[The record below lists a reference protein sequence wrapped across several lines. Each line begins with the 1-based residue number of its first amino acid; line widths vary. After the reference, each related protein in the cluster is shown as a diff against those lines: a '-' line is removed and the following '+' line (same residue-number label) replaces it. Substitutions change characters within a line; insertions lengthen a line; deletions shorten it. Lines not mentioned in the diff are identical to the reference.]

1 MGVNVAGTAAEAS
14 GAVGLQRPRQRHR
27 PRARLV
33 HRHQRDGPSRPGT
46 ASFTT
51 TKVRFTPNP
60 TFHGEAHV
68 NYTVTDT
75 HGAHADGLLTV
86 TVGSDI
92 TKPIRRDR
100 TDRGARRW
108 PRQRVRPGAHQ
119 LVGHGRRDRRQDL
132 PGPGSVAGGAFKN
145 IYTGS
150 GKTITKAYP
159 FGKTLVF
166 RMRATDKQGNRSGW
180 VTSATR
186 KLAVYQESNG
196 HVHRT
201 GSWTKVNN
209 SSASGNG
216 YAFTTKKGKG
226 AGLQFTGRS
235 VEYVAPKS
243 SASGFV
249 KVWIDGTSIGR
260 FNLHH
265 GSLQQGRIIARAS
278 WSASGTHTIVIV
290 NDDAGDRTSLDGF
303 VVLR

>member
-1 MGVNVAGTAAEAS
+1 MRINWSATDAGTGVKTYQVQA
-14 GAVGLQRPRQRHR
+14 
-27 PRARLV
+27 
-33 HRHQRDGPSRPGT
+33 
-46 ASFTT
+46 
-51 TKVRFTPNP
+51 
-60 TFHGEAHV
+60 
-68 NYTVTDT
+68 
-75 HGAHADGLLTV
+75 
-86 TVGSDI
+86 
-92 TKPIRRDR
+92 
-100 TDRGARRW
+100 
-108 PRQRVRPGAHQ
+108 
-119 LVGHGRRDRRQDL
+119 
-132 PGPGSVAGGAFKN
+132 SVAGGAFKN
-145 IYTGS
+145 VYTGS
-150 GKTITKAYP
+150 GKTVTKAYP

-166 RMRATDKQGNRSGW
+166 RMRATDKAGNRSGW

-196 HVHRT
+196 AVHRT
-201 GSWTKVNN
+201 GSWTKVKNT
-209 SSASGNG
+209 SASGNG

-249 KVWIDGTSIGR
+249 KVWVDGTSIGR

-265 GSLQQGRIIARAS
+265 GSLQQGKIIARAS